1 MKKEF
6 KSYTSFTRAERIGL
20 LCLCALLIILI
31 SIRASMHLWVQTVYD
46 KEKEKTLVAAW
57 ENFKSSQPV
66 IKAVDTNGSANDY
79 QDAYDD
85 NETPLPSIINVNTAD
100 SATLVRL
107 KGIGPVTA
115 GKIVARRKSI
125 GPFTSIDQLLEIRKF
140 PDGTFKILK
149 QHLVVKDAE

>member
-31 SIRASMHLWVQTVYD
+31 SIRAGMHLWVHEAYD
-46 KEKEKTLVAAW
+46 AERQQKLVAAW
-57 ENFKSSQPV
+57 ENFKRSQPV
-66 IKAVDTNGSANDY
+66 VKAVDTNGKVNDY
-79 QDAYDD
+79 QDALDD
-85 NETPLPSIINVNTAD
+85 NETPLPNIINVNTAD

-115 GKIVARRKSI
+115 GKIVARRKNT
-125 GPFTSIDQLLEIRKF
+125 GPFTNIDQLLEIRKF
-140 PDGTFKILK
+140 PEGTFKILK
-149 QHLVVKDAE
+149 QHLVVKDGE